1 MTKKK
6 DSSEI
11 KIVNFGICPRCGSNK
26 VKTVSLKQNG
36 IYSKKIVTCDSCHLK
51 IIASDIWYLRR
62 MWNTNRVVLIDHC
75 FRDLKRAPWT
85 AYVNND
91 IVNIWGGENNLVEY
105 IESLTDYD
113 IVTKPAKNVGNG
125 IILDRV
131 G

>member
-6 DSSEI
+6 SESEI
-11 KIVNFGICPRCGSNK
+11 KFCNFGICPRCGSNK
-26 VKTVSLKQNG
+26 VKTVSLKHNG
-36 IYSKKIVTCDSCHLK
+36 IYSKKVVRCNSCKLS
-51 IIASDIWYLRR
+51 IIAADIWYLKRV
-62 MWNTNRVVLIDHC
+62 WNTNRVVLIDHC

-91 IVNIWGGENNLVEY
+91 IVNIWGGEDKLVEY

-113 IVTKPAKNVGNG
+113 IVVKDAKNVGNG